1 MEDNYDE
8 ITIRKLID
16 ELNYYTKL
24 YDEGKPEISDKEWDD
39 KYFLLQKIEQKTGIY
54 YKDSPTQRVNYQV
67 VNQLNKVEH
76 SHLMLSLDKTKDL
89 EVVRSFLGK
98 KEGIMM
104 AKMDGLTCSLKY
116 IDGRLVSA
124 ETRGNGIIGEDIL
137 YNALQVKNIPNRIE
151 KGGTWIIDG
160 EIICTYK
167 DFEPFKEE
175 YKNPRN
181 FASGSIRLL
190 DSKESHN
197 RNLTFVAWDLI
208 NQTWY
213 AKDEIY
219 LETLSGRLGLLS
231 DIGFTVVPYTLVE
244 ENCIDN
250 YEQVVPP
257 SLEEQI
263 EELKQKCTKL
273 GYPIDGVV
281 FKYNNVEEYEAAGRT
296 DHHFKGGIAYK
307 FYDDEYETKLID
319 IEWTMGRT
327 GQLTPVAIYEDI
339 DIDGTICNRASL
351 HNLSIMEEQLYI
363 PYKGEKIW
371 IAKMNMI
378 IPQVVKK
385 QWIANEYKPGEN
397 VFYPPKVC
405 PICGEP
411 TSIHKDNNSK
421 VLYCDNPMCEGK
433 LLNKLD
439 HFCSKK
445 GLDIKGLSKATLD
458 KLIDWGWVENIKDI
472 FTLFTHKE
480 EWVKKQGFGVASVEK
495 ILSAIDI
502 ASETTLDKIIA
513 AAGIPEIGSRVAK
526 DLASHYD
533 SWTEFRMD
541 TDYTHIDGIGEIMN
555 NNLLNFNYEDM
566 DYIVAAYLDYQP
578 ISHND
583 ENAKIL
589 DGKVFCIT
597 GKVKHFKNRAELQAD
612 IESKG
617 GKVVSSMSN
626 KVTHLI
632 NNDNTSTSSKN
643 LAAQKANIPIITE
656 EEYLEL
662 CNN

>member
-1 MEDNYDE
+1 MGEDNNE
-8 ITIRKLID
+8 IRKLID

-39 KYFLLQKIEQKTGIY
+39 KYFLLQKMEQKTGIY
-54 YKDSPTQRVNYQV
+54 YEDSPTQRVNYQV
-67 VNQLNKVEH
+67 VNKLNKVEH
-76 SHLMLSLDKTKDL
+76 SHPMLSLDKTKSID
-89 EVVRSFLGK
+89 EVKSFLGNK
-98 KEGIMM
+98 PHIAM
-104 AKMDGLTCSLKY
+104 AKMDGLTCSLTY
-116 IDGRLVSA
+116 ENGRLIAA

-137 YNALQVKNIPNRIE
+137 HNALQIKSIPKRIE
-151 KGGTWIIDG
+151 YTNKLVVDG
-160 EIICTYK
+160 EVICTYE
-167 DFEPFKEE
+167 DFENFKDE

-181 FASGSIRLL
+181 FAAGSIRLL
-190 DSKESHN
+190 NSEESAN
-197 RNLTFVAWDLI
+197 RHLTFIAWDVIEGFKDNDFLSTRLKELGELGFTYVPFFYDNSI
-208 NQTWY
+208 EDNRVEH
-213 AKDEIY
+213 AIDEIK
-219 LETLSGRLGLLS
+219 
-231 DIGFTVVPYTLVE
+231 IFC
-244 ENCIDN
+244 NKI
-250 YEQVVPP
+250 
-257 SLEEQI
+257 
-263 EELKQKCTKL
+263 
-273 GYPIDGVV
+273 GYPIDGIV
-281 FKYNNVEEYEAAGRT
+281 FKYDKVSEYLAAGRT

-327 GQLTPVAIYEDI
+327 GQLTPIAIYEDI

-397 VFYPPKVC
+397 VFYPPEVC
-405 PICGEP
+405 PICGES
-411 TSIHKDNNSK
+411 TSIHKDNDSK

-458 KLIDWGWVENIKDI
+458 KLINWGWVENIKDI

-578 ISHND
+578 VSHNN

-597 GKVKHFKNRAELQAD
+597 GKVNHFKNRAELQAD

>member
-1 MEDNYDE
+1 MGEDNNE
-8 ITIRKLID
+8 IRKLID

-54 YKDSPTQRVNYQV
+54 YEDSPTQRVNYQV
-67 VNQLNKVEH
+67 VNKLNKVEH
-76 SHLMLSLDKTKDL
+76 SHPMLSLDKTKSID
-89 EVVRSFLGK
+89 EVKSFLGNK
-98 KEGIMM
+98 PHIAM
-104 AKMDGLTCSLKY
+104 AKMDGLTCSLTY
-116 IDGRLVSA
+116 ENGRLVAA

-137 YNALQVKNIPNRIE
+137 HNALQIKSIPKRIE
-151 KGGTWIIDG
+151 YTNKLVVDG
-160 EIICTYK
+160 EVICTYE
-167 DFEPFKEE
+167 DFENFKDE

-190 DSKESHN
+190 NSEESAN
-197 RNLTFVAWDLI
+197 RHLTFIAWDVIEGFKDNDFLSTRLKELGELGFTYVPFFYDNSI
-208 NQTWY
+208 EDNRVEH
-213 AKDEIY
+213 AIDEIK
-219 LETLSGRLGLLS
+219 
-231 DIGFTVVPYTLVE
+231 IFC
-244 ENCIDN
+244 NKI
-250 YEQVVPP
+250 
-257 SLEEQI
+257 
-263 EELKQKCTKL
+263 
-273 GYPIDGVV
+273 GYPIDGIV
-281 FKYNNVEEYEAAGRT
+281 FKYDKVSEYLAAGRT

-327 GQLTPVAIYEDI
+327 GQLTPIAIYEDI

-397 VFYPPKVC
+397 VFYPPEVC
-405 PICGEP
+405 PICGES
-411 TSIHKDNNSK
+411 TSIHKDNDSK

-458 KLIDWGWVENIKDI
+458 KLINWGWVENIKDI

-578 ISHND
+578 VSHNN
-583 ENAKIL
+583 ENVKIL

-597 GKVKHFKNRAELQAD
+597 GKVNHFKNRAELQAD

>member
-1 MEDNYDE
+1 MGEDNNE
-8 ITIRKLID
+8 IRKLID

-39 KYFLLQKIEQKTGIY
+39 KYFLLQKMEQKTGIY
-54 YKDSPTQRVNYQV
+54 YEDSPTQRVNYQV
-67 VNQLNKVEH
+67 VNKLNKVEH
-76 SHLMLSLDKTKDL
+76 SHPMLSLDKTKSID
-89 EVVRSFLGK
+89 EVKSFLGNK
-98 KEGIMM
+98 PHIAM
-104 AKMDGLTCSLKY
+104 AKMDGLTCSLTY
-116 IDGRLVSA
+116 ENGRLVAA

-137 YNALQVKNIPNRIE
+137 HNALQIKSIPKRIE
-151 KGGTWIIDG
+151 YTNKLVVDG
-160 EIICTYK
+160 EVICTYE
-167 DFEPFKEE
+167 DFENFKDE

-190 DSKESHN
+190 NSEESAN
-197 RNLTFVAWDLI
+197 RHLTFIAWDVIEGFKDNDFLSTRLKELGELGFTYVPFFYDNSI
-208 NQTWY
+208 EDNRVEH
-213 AKDEIY
+213 AIDEIK
-219 LETLSGRLGLLS
+219 
-231 DIGFTVVPYTLVE
+231 IFC
-244 ENCIDN
+244 NKI
-250 YEQVVPP
+250 
-257 SLEEQI
+257 
-263 EELKQKCTKL
+263 
-273 GYPIDGVV
+273 GYPIDGIV
-281 FKYNNVEEYEAAGRT
+281 FKYDKVSEYLAAGRT

-327 GQLTPVAIYEDI
+327 GQLTPVAVYEDI

-351 HNLSIMEEQLYI
+351 HNITIMKDTLGGYGWDGQ
-363 PYKGEKIW
+363 KIKVFK
-371 IAKMNMI
+371 ANQI
-378 IPQVVKK
+378 IPQISWAQPEDEYTKK
-385 QWIANEYKPGEN
+385 Y
-397 VFYPPKVC
+397 FHYPMTC
-405 PICGEP
+405 PICNQP
-411 TSIHKDNNSK
+411 TKIKKDVVSE

-555 NNLLNFNYEDM
+555 NNLLNFNYKDM

-578 ISHND
+578 ISHNN
-583 ENAKIL
+583 ENIKTL
-589 DGKVFCIT
+589 DGKIFCIT
-597 GKVKHFKNRAELQAD
+597 GKVNHFKNRAELQAD

-617 GKVVSSMSN
+617 GKVVSSMSS